1 MKILKYI
8 VCFLLCLSFSG
19 CGALQNKNISNTSD
33 NNTSAQNETSLLK
46 GTVVENTGSMLTVQ
60 TENGISYSI
69 DIQNADL
76 SVSQD
81 GIMTGC
87 PAEIEYTKTDGVL
100 TALSAVIGE
109 EPKRAKARDI
119 LSDMTVEEKVGQ
131 MLLVRYSDEAKES
144 IKDYALGGF
153 VLFAVDFKDKDK
165 ESVINEISSLQS
177 ESKIPLIISVDEE
190 GGTVNR
196 VSKYTQFRDEPFK
209 SPQELYNEGGMELIK
224 SDTSEKSR
232 LLKSLGIN
240 LNLAPVCDVSENPED
255 YIYDRSFGKDAQQ
268 TSEYVKTVVETM
280 TKEGIGCALKHF
292 PGYGSNKD
300 THEDMVY
307 DSRPYSVFE
316 ESDFLPFKAG
326 ISSGAG
332 MVMVSHNIV
341 ECMDENYPASLSPKV
356 HQILRDELG
365 FNGVILTDE
374 LSMEAIKRF
383 TGDKEASVAAVL
395 AGNDLLCVTN
405 YKEQAEAVIEAVKG
419 GEIEESRIDES
430 VLRILLWKIETGI
443 IE

>member
-8 VCFLLCLSFSG
+8 LYIVLCLSLAG
-19 CGALQNKNISNTSD
+19 CQAPQEQKEVQAVRTNGS
-33 NNTSAQNETSLLK
+33 ETNVLT
-46 GTVVENTGSMLTVQ
+46 GTVIENKDNIISVSDK
-60 TENGISYSI
+60 NGDIYSI
-69 DIQNADL
+69 NIADAKM

-81 GIMTGC
+81 GIISGC
-87 PAEIEYTKTDGVL
+87 PAEIEYTENEGVL
-100 TALSAVIGE
+100 TAQSAVIGE
-109 EPKRAKARDI
+109 EPKRAKAREI
-119 LSDMTVEEKVGQ
+119 LSEMTIEEKVGQ
-131 MLLVRYSDEAKES
+131 MFLVRYSSEAIQA
-144 IKDYALGGF
+144 IKDYSLGGF

-165 ESVINEISSLQS
+165 ESILSEISALQS
-177 ESKIPLIISVDEE
+177 ESKVPLIISVDEE

-224 SDTSEKSR
+224 SDTVEKSQ

-240 LNLAPVCDVSENPED
+240 LNLAPVCDVSENADD

-268 TSEYVKTVVETM
+268 TSEYVTTVVETM
-280 TKEGIGCALKHF
+280 TEEGIGCALKHF

-307 DSRPYSVFE
+307 DSRPYSAFE

-326 ISSGAG
+326 INAGAG

-365 FNGVILTDE
+365 FNGVIVTDE

-405 YKEQAEAVIEAVKG
+405 YKEQADAVIEAVNG
-419 GEIEESRIDES
+419 GEITESRIDES

>member
-8 VCFLLCLSFSG
+8 LYIVLCLSLAG
-19 CGALQNKNISNTSD
+19 CQAPQEQKEVKSVVT
-33 NNTSAQNETSLLK
+33 NESETKVLT
-46 GTVVENTGSMLTVQ
+46 GTVIESKDKIISVSDK
-60 TENGISYSI
+60 NGDIYSI
-69 DIQNADL
+69 NIADAQM

-81 GIMTGC
+81 GIMIGC
-87 PAEIEYTKTDGVL
+87 PAEIEYTENEGVL
-100 TALSAVIGE
+100 TAQSVVIGE
-109 EPKRAKARDI
+109 EPKRAMAREI
-119 LSDMTVEEKVGQ
+119 LSEMTTEEKVGQ
-131 MLLVRYSDEAKES
+131 MFLVRYSSEAAQAV
-144 IKDYALGGF
+144 KDYALGGF

-165 ESVINEISSLQS
+165 ESITDEISYLQS
-177 ESKIPLIISVDEE
+177 ESKVPLIISVDEE
-190 GGTVNR
+190 GGIVNR

-224 SDTSEKSR
+224 SDTVEKSQ

-280 TKEGIGCALKHF
+280 TEEGMGCALKHF

-307 DSRPYSVFE
+307 DSRPYSAFE

-326 ISSGAG
+326 INAGAD

-341 ECMDENYPASLSPKV
+341 ECIDENYPASLSPKV
-356 HQILRDELG
+356 HQILREEIG
-365 FNGVILTDE
+365 FNGVIVTDE

-405 YKEQAEAVIEAVKG
+405 YKEQAEAVLEAVND
-419 GEIEESRIDES
+419 GEIAENRIDES
-430 VLRILLWKIETGI
+430 VLRILLWKIEMGI
-443 IE
+443 IK

>member
-1 MKILKYI
+1 MKFLKYI
-8 VCFLLCLSFSG
+8 FCALLCLSLAG
-19 CGALQNKNISNTSD
+19 CQTSQSQISTDTKPAENQTSI
-33 NNTSAQNETSLLK
+33 LK
-46 GTVVENTGSMLTVQ
+46 GTVVSSDTNSISVID
-60 TENGISYSI
+60 ENGNTYNV
-69 DIQNADL
+69 DIENAQM

-81 GIMTGC
+81 GIMNGC
-87 PAEIEYTKTDGVL
+87 PAEIEYTKNGN
-100 TALSAVIGE
+100 ALVAQNAKIGE
-109 EPKRAKARDI
+109 EPKREKARDI
-119 LSDMTVEEKVGQ
+119 MEDMTLNEKIGQ
-131 MLLVRYSDEAKES
+131 MFLVRYSSEALEGVKN
-144 IKDYALGGF
+144 YNLGGF

-165 ESVINEISSLQS
+165 ESIINEISSLQS

-196 VSKYTQFRDEPFK
+196 VSKYKQFRDEPFK

-224 SDTSEKSR
+224 SDTIEKSQ

-268 TSEYVKTVVETM
+268 TSEYVTTVVNAMNE
-280 TKEGIGCALKHF
+280 EGVGCALKHF

-326 ISSGAG
+326 INAGAG

-356 HQILRDELG
+356 HEILRSEIG
-365 FNGVILTDE
+365 FNGVIVTDE

-405 YKEQAEAVIEAVKG
+405 YKEQEEAVIEAVKS
-419 GEIEESRIDES
+419 GEITESRIDES
-430 VLRILLWKIETGI
+430 VFRILLWKIEMGI

>member
-8 VCFLLCLSFSG
+8 LYIVLCLSLAG
-19 CGALQNKNISNTSD
+19 CQAPQEQKEVKAVVT
-33 NNTSAQNETSLLK
+33 NESETKVLT
-46 GTVVENTGSMLTVQ
+46 GTVIESKDKIISVSDK
-60 TENGISYSI
+60 NGDIYSI
-69 DIQNADL
+69 NIADAQM

-81 GIMTGC
+81 GIMIGC
-87 PAEIEYTKTDGVL
+87 PAEIEYTENEGVL
-100 TALSAVIGE
+100 TAQSAVIGE
-109 EPKRAKARDI
+109 EPKRAKAREI
-119 LSDMTVEEKVGQ
+119 LSEMTMEEKVGQ
-131 MLLVRYSDEAKES
+131 MFLVRYSSEAAQAV
-144 IKDYALGGF
+144 KDYALGGF

-165 ESVINEISSLQS
+165 ESLLNEISYLQS
-177 ESKIPLIISVDEE
+177 ESKVPLIISVDEE

-224 SDTSEKSR
+224 SDTAEKSQ

-255 YIYDRSFGKDAQQ
+255 YIFDRSFGKDAQQ

-316 ESDFLPFKAG
+316 ESDFLPFEAG
-326 ISSGAG
+326 IIAGAD

-356 HQILRDELG
+356 HQILRDEIG
-365 FNGVILTDE
+365 FNGVIVTDE

-405 YKEQAEAVIEAVKG
+405 YKEQADAVIEAVND
-419 GEIEESRIDES
+419 GEITESRIDES
-430 VLRILLWKIETGI
+430 VLRILLWKIEMGI